1 MFPKKG
7 KGICM
12 SKFEAGMEGLV
23 DTYIF
28 ETTTL
33 LEQLDDIL
41 IRTEKDDLSADDIAE
56 IFRIMHTIKGSSAMM
71 GLQNMSGLAHAVED
85 LFFII
90 REDENVKYDKK
101 ALYGLLFEGS
111 DGLKNEIDLIS
122 DDDTPLTDFSDLM
135 GRIRKFASVM
145 KGEEQEAENSKNTEF
160 SVYDESD
167 PESVKAVKITYD
179 ESCLMP
185 SIRAMVLLR
194 SLKNICQIVGTIPDD
209 VDDDSAGD
217 FITKNGFF
225 VRVVDDDNLK
235 EIEEVIN
242 NSLNIKEFCWVERK
256 KAEEKVQKTDEKP
269 AENVKQPQSEEK
281 KSQPKSDSKKQG
293 ADSIISVRLSKLDAL
308 LDLVSEIVITESM
321 VSSSPDLKLVNTPLE
336 QFSKSTR
343 QLKKL
348 TDELQDIVMSIR
360 MVPVASAF
368 TKMSRVVRDMNNKL
382 GKGVELV
389 FEGEDTEADKSVV
402 DILNDPLMHLVR
414 NAVDHGIEEPS
425 VRAEKGKTEKPRVTL
440 SASEESGEVVIKVT
454 DNGAGIDPDKI
465 LQKAERNGILTK
477 PKSVYTQAEALNLIM
492 QAGFSTNEKVTEYS
506 GRGVGMDVVRSNIEK
521 VGGKITVLSTLGEG
535 SSFIIK
541 IPLSLSIIE
550 VLGAMVGKTYFS
562 VPINFVRESF
572 RAKKENIIYDNEG
585 NVMIKLRGRVFPVIR
600 LSEIFQ
606 IENAKENFE
615 KGIMILCEA
624 DQKRVCLF
632 ADEIVSDMSVVV
644 KPFSPLLNRNSVK
657 ENGMSGCSI
666 LGDGSITIILDVKT
680 IFEKF
685 L

>member
-1 MFPKKG
+1 
-7 KGICM
+7 M
-12 SKFEAGMEGLV
+12 SKFEAGMEGMV

-28 ETTTL
+28 ETTSL

-41 IRTEKDDLSADDIAE
+41 IRTEKDDLTPDDIAE

-71 GLQNMSGLAHAVED
+71 GLQNMSKLAHAVED

-90 REDENVKYDKK
+90 REDPSVSYDKP
-101 ALYGLLFEGS
+101 ALYELLFAGS
-111 DGLKNEIDLIS
+111 DNLKNEIDVIQ
-122 DDDTPLTDFSDLM
+122 DDSAELTDFTELM
-135 GRIRKFASVM
+135 EKIRSFAAVM
-145 KGEEQEAENSKNTEF
+145 KGETPAEEQSGEAEQIE
-160 SVYDESD
+160 VYEEGE
-167 PESVKAVKITYD
+167 PESIKAIKITYE

-185 SIRAMVLLR
+185 AIRAMLLLR
-194 SLKNICQIVGTIPDD
+194 SLGNVCQVVRTIPED

-217 FITKNGFF
+217 FITKNGLFIK
-225 VRVVDDDNLK
+225 VVSEGNEAD
-235 EIEEVIN
+235 IEGVIN
-242 NSLNIKEFCWVERK
+242 NSLNIEKFEWLERK
-256 KAEEKVQKTDEKP
+256 KPEPPKE
-269 AENVKQPQSEEK
+269 VKKEQPPQPQPTQTAPAAEK
-281 KSQPKSDSKKQG
+281 KPEQKAAAPKGDAKKAA
-293 ADSIISVRLSKLDAL
+293 ADSIISVKLSKLDAL

-321 VSSSPDLKLVNTPLE
+321 VSSSPDLKHVETSLE
-336 QFSKSTR
+336 QFSKSSR

-360 MVPVASAF
+360 MVPVAAAF

-382 GKGVELV
+382 GKNVELV

-425 VRAEKGKTEKPRVTL
+425 ERAAAGKTEPARVTL
-440 SASEESGEVVIKVT
+440 SAYEESGEVVIKVT
-454 DNGAGIDPDKI
+454 DNGAGMDPEKL

-477 PKSVYTQAEALNLIM
+477 PKSEYTESEALNLIM

-521 VGGKITVLSTLGEG
+521 VGGKITVESKRGKG
-535 SSFIIK
+535 SSFVIK
-541 IPLSLSIIE
+541 IPLSLSIID
-550 VLGAMVGKTYFS
+550 VLGAMVGDTYFS
-562 VPINFVRESF
+562 IPITSIRESF
-572 RAKKENIIYDNEG
+572 SVKKDNIISDNEG
-585 NVMIKLRGRVFPVIR
+585 NDMIKLRGRVFPVIR
-600 LSEIFQ
+600 LSEIYG
-606 IENAKENFE
+606 IKNAAAEFE
-615 KGIMILCEA
+615 DGIMIMCEA
-624 DQKRVCLF
+624 DGKRVCLF

-644 KPFSPLLNRNSVK
+644 KPFSPLLNRQGVK

>member
-1 MFPKKG
+1 
-7 KGICM
+7 M
-12 SKFEAGMEGLV
+12 SKFEAGMEGMV

-41 IRTEKDDLSADDIAE
+41 IRTEKSDLEPDDIAE

-71 GLQNMSGLAHAVED
+71 GLQNMSKLAHSVED

-90 REDENVKYDKK
+90 REDPSVTYDKR
-101 ALYGLLFEGS
+101 ALYELLFAGS
-111 DGLKNEIDLIS
+111 DNLKNEIDIIQ
-122 DDDTPLTDFSDLM
+122 DDSAELTDFSELM
-135 GRIRKFASVM
+135 GKIRGFASVM
-145 KGEEQEAENSKNTEF
+145 KGETPEEETSGQAEEIV
-160 SVYDESD
+160 VYEDSD
-167 PESVKAVKITYD
+167 PESIKALKITYD

-185 SIRAMVLLR
+185 AIRAMLLLR
-194 SLKNICQIVGTIPDD
+194 SLGNVCQVVGTIPED

-217 FITKNGFF
+217 FITKNGFYI
-225 VRVVDDDNLK
+225 RVVAEGNEAD
-235 EIEEVIN
+235 IEETIN
-242 NSLNIKEFCWVERK
+242 NSLNIEKFQWLERK
-256 KAEEKVQKTDEKP
+256 KPEEKP
-269 AENVKQPQSEEK
+269 APKAEEPK
-281 KSQPKSDSKKQG
+281 KEEPKADAPKAEAKKDAPKADAKKG
-293 ADSIISVRLSKLDAL
+293 ASDSIISVKLSKLDAL

-321 VSSSPDLKLVNTPLE
+321 VSSSPDLKLVETPLE

-368 TKMSRVVRDMNNKL
+368 TKMNRVVRDMNNKL
-382 GKGVELV
+382 GKNVELV

-425 VRAEKGKTEKPRVTL
+425 VRAEKGKTEPARVIL
-440 SASEESGEVVIKVT
+440 SACEESGEVVIKVI
-454 DNGAGIDPDKI
+454 DNGAGMDPDKL

-477 PKSVYTQAEALNLIM
+477 PKNEYTESEAFNLIM

-521 VGGKITVLSTLGEG
+521 VGGKITVESKLGRG

-541 IPLSLSIIE
+541 IPLSLSIID
-550 VLGAMVGKTYFS
+550 VLELRVGKTLMS
-562 VPINFVRESF
+562 VPIMSIRESF
-572 RAKKENIIYDNEG
+572 RVAENNIVSDNEG
-585 NVMIKLRGRVFPVIR
+585 GQMIKLRGKFYPVIR
-600 LSEIFQ
+600 LSEIYK
-606 IENAKENFE
+606 IPDGKENFQD
-615 KGIMILCEA
+615 GIMVLCEA
-624 DQKRVCLF
+624 EGKRVCLF

-644 KPFSPLLNRNSVK
+644 KPFSPLLNRQGVK

>member
-1 MFPKKG
+1 
-7 KGICM
+7 M
-12 SKFEAGMEGLV
+12 SKFDAGMEGMV
-23 DTYIF
+23 DTYIY

-41 IRTEKDDLSADDIAE
+41 IRAEKSDLEADDIAE

-71 GLQNMSGLAHAVED
+71 GLQNMSTLAHAVED
-85 LFFII
+85 LFYII
-90 REDENVKYDKK
+90 REDPSVTFDKD
-101 ALYGLLFEGS
+101 ALYELLFEGS
-111 DGLKNEIDLIS
+111 DNLKNEIDVIQ
-122 DDDTPLTDFSDLM
+122 DDNQELTDFSELM
-135 GRIRKFASVM
+135 GKIRGFASVM
-145 KGEEQEAENSKNTEF
+145 KGEAVKEEETSATEEIQ
-160 SVYDESD
+160 VYDESD
-167 PESVKAVKITYD
+167 PESIKAIKITYD

-185 SIRAMVLLR
+185 AIRAMLLIR
-194 SLKNICQIVGTIPDD
+194 SLGNVCQVVGTIPED

-225 VRVVDDDNLK
+225 VRVVAEGNEGD
-235 EIEEVIN
+235 IEEAIN
-242 NSLNIKEFCWVERK
+242 NSLNIEKFEWLERK
-256 KAEEKVQKTDEKP
+256 KPEEKAEKP
-269 AENVKQPQSEEK
+269 QQVEEPKQEAVKQPVTEEAK
-281 KSQPKSDSKKQG
+281 KPQEAKAQPKGDSKKSG
-293 ADSIISVRLSKLDAL
+293 SDSIISVKLSKLDAL

-321 VSSSPDLKLVNTPLE
+321 VSSSPDLKLVDTPLE
-336 QFSKSTR
+336 QFSKSSR

-368 TKMSRVVRDMNNKL
+368 TKMNRVVRDMNNKL

-389 FEGEDTEADKSVV
+389 LEGEDTEADKSVV

-425 VRAEKGKTEKPRVTL
+425 VRAEKGKTETPRVTL
-440 SASEESGEVVIKVT
+440 SAYEESGEVVIKVT
-454 DNGAGIDPDKI
+454 DNGAGMDPDKL

-477 PKSVYTQAEALNLIM
+477 PKSEYTESEALNLIM

-521 VGGKITVLSTLGEG
+521 VGGKITVESKLGVG
-535 SSFIIK
+535 SSFVIK

-550 VLGAMVGKTYFS
+550 VLGVMVGKTYFS
-562 VPINFVRESF
+562 IPIMSIRESF
-572 RAKKENIIYDNEG
+572 RVTSENIVSDNEG
-585 NVMIKLRGRVFPVIR
+585 NDMIRLRGRFIPVIR
-600 LSEIFQ
+600 LSEIYDIPQ
-606 IENAKENFE
+606 ARENFE
-615 KGIMILCEA
+615 DGIMIMCEA
-624 DQKRVCLF
+624 DGKRVCLF

-644 KPFSPLLNRNSVK
+644 KPFSPLLNRQGVK
-657 ENGMSGCSI
+657 DNGMSGCSI

>member
-1 MFPKKG
+1 
-7 KGICM
+7 M
-12 SKFEAGMEGLV
+12 SKFDAGMEGMV
-23 DTYIF
+23 DTYIY

-41 IRTEKDDLSADDIAE
+41 IRTEKSDLEPDDIAE

-71 GLQNMSGLAHAVED
+71 GLQNMSTLAHAVED

-90 REDENVKYDKK
+90 REDPSVTFDKD
-101 ALYGLLFEGS
+101 ALYELLFAGS
-111 DGLKNEIDLIS
+111 DNLKNEIDVIQ
-122 DDDTPLTDFSDLM
+122 DDNQELTDFSELM
-135 GRIRKFASVM
+135 GKIRGFASVM
-145 KGEEQEAENSKNTEF
+145 KGEAISEEKSEQSEEIV
-160 SVYDESD
+160 VYEEGD
-167 PESVKAVKITYD
+167 PESIKAIKITYD

-185 SIRAMVLLR
+185 AIRAMLLLR
-194 SLKNICQIVGTIPDD
+194 SLGNVCQVVGSIPED

-217 FITKNGFF
+217 FITKNGFY
-225 VRVVDDDNLK
+225 VRVVAEGNEGD
-235 EIEEVIN
+235 IEEAIN
-242 NSLNIKEFCWVERK
+242 NSLNIEKFEWLERK
-256 KAEEKVQKTDEKP
+256 KVEEKPKQAEPPKP
-269 AENVKQPQSEEK
+269 VEPVKQSQSEK
-281 KSQPKSDSKKQG
+281 KPTQPKSENKKQ
-293 ADSIISVRLSKLDAL
+293 ATDSIISVKLSKLDSL

-321 VSSSPDLKLVNTPLE
+321 VSSSPDLKLVDTPLE
-336 QFSKSTR
+336 QFSKSSR

-368 TKMSRVVRDMNNKL
+368 TKMNRVVRDMNNKL

-389 FEGEDTEADKSVV
+389 LEGEDTEADKSVV

-425 VRAEKGKTEKPRVTL
+425 VRAEKGKTETPRVTL
-440 SASEESGEVVIKVT
+440 SACEESGEVVIKVI
-454 DNGAGIDPDKI
+454 DNGAGMDPDKL

-477 PKSVYTQAEALNLIM
+477 PKSEYTESEALNLIM

-521 VGGKITVLSTLGEG
+521 VGGKITVESKLGQG

-550 VLGAMVGKTYFS
+550 VLGVMVGKTYFS
-562 VPINFVRESF
+562 IPIMSIRESF
-572 RAKKENIIYDNEG
+572 RVTKENIVSDNEG
-585 NVMIKLRGRVFPVIR
+585 NDMIRLRGRFFPVIR
-600 LSEIFQ
+600 LSEIYK
-606 IENAKENFE
+606 ISDAREDFE
-615 KGIMILCEA
+615 EGIMIMCEA
-624 DQKRVCLF
+624 DGKRVCLF

-644 KPFSPLLNRNSVK
+644 KPFSPLLNRQGVK
-657 ENGMSGCSI
+657 DNGMSGCSI

>member
-1 MFPKKG
+1 
-7 KGICM
+7 M
-12 SKFEAGMEGLV
+12 SKFDAGMEGMV
-23 DTYIF
+23 DTYIY

-41 IRTEKDDLSADDIAE
+41 IRTEKSDLEPDDIAE

-71 GLQNMSGLAHAVED
+71 GLQNMSTLAHAVED

-90 REDENVKYDKK
+90 REDPSVTFDKD
-101 ALYGLLFEGS
+101 ALYELLFAGS
-111 DGLKNEIDLIS
+111 DNLKNEIDVIQ
-122 DDDTPLTDFSDLM
+122 DDNQELTDFSELM
-135 GRIRKFASVM
+135 GKIRGFASVM
-145 KGEEQEAENSKNTEF
+145 KGEAISEEKSEQSEEIV
-160 SVYDESD
+160 VYEEGD
-167 PESVKAVKITYD
+167 PESIKAIKITYD

-185 SIRAMVLLR
+185 AIRAMLLLR
-194 SLKNICQIVGTIPDD
+194 SLGNVCQVVGSIPED

-217 FITKNGFF
+217 FITKNGFY
-225 VRVVDDDNLK
+225 VRVVAEGNEGD
-235 EIEEVIN
+235 IEEAIN
-242 NSLNIKEFCWVERK
+242 NSLNIEKFEWLERK
-256 KAEEKVQKTDEKP
+256 KVEEKPKQAEPPKP
-269 AENVKQPQSEEK
+269 VEPVKQPQSEIK
-281 KSQPKSDSKKQG
+281 PTQPKSENKKQ
-293 ADSIISVRLSKLDAL
+293 ATDSIISVKLSKLDAL

-321 VSSSPDLKLVNTPLE
+321 VSSSPDLKLVDTPLE
-336 QFSKSTR
+336 QFSKSSR

-368 TKMSRVVRDMNNKL
+368 TKMNRVVRDMNNKL

-389 FEGEDTEADKSVV
+389 LEGEDTEADKSVV

-425 VRAEKGKTEKPRVTL
+425 VRAEKGKTETPRVTL
-440 SASEESGEVVIKVT
+440 SACEESGEVVIKVI
-454 DNGAGIDPDKI
+454 DNGAGMDPDKL

-477 PKSVYTQAEALNLIM
+477 PKSEYTESEALNLIM

-521 VGGKITVLSTLGEG
+521 VGGKITVESKLGQG

-550 VLGAMVGKTYFS
+550 VLGVMVGKTYFS
-562 VPINFVRESF
+562 IPIMSIRESF
-572 RAKKENIIYDNEG
+572 RVTKENIVSDNEG
-585 NVMIKLRGRVFPVIR
+585 NDMIRLRGRFFPVIR
-600 LSEIFQ
+600 LSEIYK
-606 IENAKENFE
+606 IPDAREDFE
-615 KGIMILCEA
+615 EGIMIMCEA
-624 DQKRVCLF
+624 DGKRVCLF

-644 KPFSPLLNRNSVK
+644 KPFSPLLNRQGVK
-657 ENGMSGCSI
+657 DNGMSGCSI

>member
-1 MFPKKG
+1 
-7 KGICM
+7 M
-12 SKFEAGMEGLV
+12 SKFEAGMEGMV

-28 ETTTL
+28 ETTSL

-41 IRTEKDDLSADDIAE
+41 IRTEKDDLTPDDIAE

-71 GLQNMSGLAHAVED
+71 GLQNMSKLAHAVED

-90 REDENVKYDKK
+90 REDPSVSYDKP
-101 ALYGLLFEGS
+101 ALYELLFAGS
-111 DGLKNEIDLIS
+111 DNLKNEIDVIQ
-122 DDDTPLTDFSDLM
+122 DDSAELTDFTELM
-135 GRIRKFASVM
+135 EKIRSFAAVM
-145 KGEEQEAENSKNTEF
+145 KGETPAEEQSGEAEQIE
-160 SVYDESD
+160 VYEEGE
-167 PESVKAVKITYD
+167 PESIKAIKITYE

-185 SIRAMVLLR
+185 AIRAMLLLR
-194 SLKNICQIVGTIPDD
+194 SLGNVCQVVRTIPED

-217 FITKNGFF
+217 FITKNGLFIK
-225 VRVVDDDNLK
+225 VVSEGNEAD
-235 EIEEVIN
+235 IEGVIN
-242 NSLNIKEFCWVERK
+242 NSLNIEKFEWLERK
-256 KAEEKVQKTDEKP
+256 KPEPPKE
-269 AENVKQPQSEEK
+269 VKKEQPPQPQPTQTAPAAEK
-281 KSQPKSDSKKQG
+281 KPEQKAAAPKGDAKKAA
-293 ADSIISVRLSKLDAL
+293 ADSIISVKLSKLDAL

-321 VSSSPDLKLVNTPLE
+321 VSSSPDLKHVETSLE
-336 QFSKSTR
+336 QFSKSSR

-360 MVPVASAF
+360 MVPVAAAF

-382 GKGVELV
+382 GKNVELV

-425 VRAEKGKTEKPRVTL
+425 ERAAAGKTEPARVTL
-440 SASEESGEVVIKVT
+440 SAYEESGEVVIKVT
-454 DNGAGIDPDKI
+454 DNGAGMDPEKL

-477 PKSVYTQAEALNLIM
+477 PKSEYTESEALNLIM

-521 VGGKITVLSTLGEG
+521 VGGKITVESKRGKG

-541 IPLSLSIIE
+541 IPLSLSIID
-550 VLGAMVGKTYFS
+550 VLGAMVGDTYFS
-562 VPINFVRESF
+562 IPITSIRESF
-572 RAKKENIIYDNEG
+572 SVKKDNIISDNEG
-585 NVMIKLRGRVFPVIR
+585 NDMIKLRGRVFPVIR
-600 LSEIFQ
+600 LSEIYG
-606 IENAKENFE
+606 IKNAAAEFE
-615 KGIMILCEA
+615 DGIMIMCEA
-624 DQKRVCLF
+624 DGKRVCLF

-644 KPFSPLLNRNSVK
+644 KPFSPLLNRQGVK